1 MRPLTA
7 TTLREIFRQE
17 TGEAWLILLTID
29 HASLQNPIRVGSDAV
44 ATISRGK
51 TFISFP
57 FDLALPHEAP
67 DELPRARIRIDN
79 VDRRIVEALRLAAGS
94 AEGPSV
100 QMEIVRAADP
110 DTVEG
115 SWPDFL
121 LVNATYDVLVV
132 SGELKL
138 DVLERE
144 PYPADSYTP
153 STAPGVFG

>member
-7 TTLREIFRQE
+7 TTVREIFRQE
-17 TGEAWLILLTID
+17 TGEAWLVLLTID
-29 HASLQNPIRVGSDAV
+29 HASLAAPIRVGSDGV
-44 ATISRGK
+44 DTVSRGD
-51 TFISFP
+51 TFIAFP
-57 FDLALPHEAP
+57 FALTLPHEAP
-67 DELPRARIRIDN
+67 EELPRARIRIDN

-100 QMEIVRAADP
+100 LMEIVRAADP

-115 SWPDFL
+115 AWPDFR

-138 DVLERE
+138 DFLERE
-144 PYPADSYTP
+144 PYPADSFTP
-153 STAPGVFG
+153 STAPGVFA